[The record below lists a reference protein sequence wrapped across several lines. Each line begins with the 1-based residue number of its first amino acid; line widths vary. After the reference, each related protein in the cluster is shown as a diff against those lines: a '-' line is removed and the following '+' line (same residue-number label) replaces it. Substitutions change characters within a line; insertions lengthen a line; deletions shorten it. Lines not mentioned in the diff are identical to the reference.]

1 MPCPPPGDL
10 PNSGI
15 ELRSLSLQVDSL
27 LSEPPK
33 KPKNTGVGSLSLLQ
47 GTFLTQESNWGL
59 LQVDSEVVSNYLTS
73 GSGIVKAEVYFLQR
87 FTEASF

>member
-1 MPCPPPGDL
+1 MPGPPPGDL
-10 PNSGI
+10 PNPRI
-15 ELRSLSLQVDSL
+15 EPRSPTLQLDSLS
-27 LSEPPK
+27 SESPK

-59 LQVDSEVVSNYLTS
+59 LQVDSEMVSNYLTS
-73 GSGIVKAEVYFLQR
+73 GSGVVKAEVYFLQR